1 MTPLATTFRSKG
13 FDYVQ
18 IAREGKHAIFRK
30 KRIGH
35 DYEVFEVVVVQDRK
49 EHTWPN
55 GLTSPAHEAMPG
67 NEEWGV
73 KGWTCQTK
81 ERAWEKLRENVFL
94 SNLTKK
100 DAFSDPEL

>member
-18 IAREGKHAIFRK
+18 IAREGKHAIYRK
-30 KRIGH
+30 SRIGH
-35 DYEVFEVVVVQDRK
+35 NFEVYEVVVIIEEP
-49 EHTWPN
+49 EHTWPK
-55 GLTSPAHEAMPG
+55 GDTTPAHERMPG
-67 NEEWGV
+67 DEIWGK

-100 DAFSDPEL
+100 DAFE